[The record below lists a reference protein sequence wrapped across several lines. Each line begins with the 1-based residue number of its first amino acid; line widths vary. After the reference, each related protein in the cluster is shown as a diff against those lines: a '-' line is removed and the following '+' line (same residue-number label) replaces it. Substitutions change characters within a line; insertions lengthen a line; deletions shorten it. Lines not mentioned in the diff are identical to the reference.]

1 MIFALSRFLLMRLMK
16 HRAERHS
23 GCRIDLERLRR
34 DPEYASAIRT
44 LARFTLDEELGS
56 LGALIEHEPIP
67 APPPFAVGPGAT
79 VLPFR
84 RPASL

>member
-1 MIFALSRFLLMRLMK
+1 MFVALSRFLFMHLMK

-23 GCRIDLERLRR
+23 GCRIDIDRLRR

-56 LGALIEHEPIP
+56 LGALIEHEPVPPLP
-67 APPPFAVGPGAT
+67 AFGAASSAT
-79 VLPFR
+79 ILPFR
-84 RPASL
+84 RPAAL